1 MTTRRKPDDDAAAG
15 ELVDRLR
22 TVLMRGQ
29 RQLRLTYT
37 DDSLSP
43 TQLEVLAM
51 VVRRGP
57 LRVAE
62 IASLEGLNPTMLSR
76 IVAKLEVARLVARH
90 SDDAD
95 GRVVHVS
102 ATDEGRALY
111 EIIRRQRSDAL
122 AVALDELSPDDR
134 RTLSNALAALE
145 SLVASLKQP
154 RR

>member
-1 MTTRRKPDDDAAAG
+1 MTTRARDPRDPQGG

-62 IASLEGLNPTMLSR
+62 IANLEGLNPTMLSR
-76 IVAKLEVARLVARH
+76 IVAKLEVAQLVTRSA
-90 SDDAD
+90 DDSD
-95 GRVVHVS
+95 GRVVHV
-102 ATDEGRALY
+102 ATTDQGRTLY
-111 EIIRRQRSDAL
+111 EMIRRQRSDAL
-122 AVALDELSPDDR
+122 GVALDQLSPDQR
-134 RTLSNALAALE
+134 RTLAGALPALE
-145 SLVASLKQP
+145 ALVESLKQA
-154 RR
+154 R

>member
-1 MTTRRKPDDDAAAG
+1 MVNESDEERDPPDGDV
-15 ELVDRLR
+15 VDRLR

-57 LRVAE
+57 LRVSE
-62 IASLEGLNPTMLSR
+62 VASFEGLNPTMLSR
-76 IVAKLEVARLVARH
+76 IVAKLEVAQLVTRIT
-90 SDDAD
+90 DVDD
-95 GRVVHVS
+95 GRVVHVA
-102 ATDEGRALY
+102 ATAQGRTLY
-111 EIIRRQRSDAL
+111 ETIRRQRSVAL
-122 AVALDELSPDDR
+122 ALALDDLSPRER
-134 RTLSNALAALE
+134 RTLAAALPALE
-145 SLVASLKQP
+145 TLVASIKQ